1 MKIILIT
8 CAITIF
14 LSMAWG
20 KHLLIKTKD
29 TANKDPMI
37 YDKDDATDTEY
48 GTAEDYWDRLKVWYP
63 L

>member
-1 MKIILIT
+1 
-8 CAITIF
+8 
-14 LSMAWG
+14 MAWG

-37 YDKDDATDTEY
+37 YDKDDATNTEF